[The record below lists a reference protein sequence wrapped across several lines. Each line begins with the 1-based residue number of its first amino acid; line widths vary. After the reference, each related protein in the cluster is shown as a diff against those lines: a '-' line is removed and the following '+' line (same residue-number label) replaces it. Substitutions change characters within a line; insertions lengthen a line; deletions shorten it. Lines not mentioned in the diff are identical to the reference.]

1 MLSRIAKKSI
11 SAVAGVCDG
20 AKRGM
25 HGLLRNRT
33 VRATL
38 LKSGNSARCNHCC
51 PETKSF
57 QITNVQY
64 SPPGVLAVNR
74 VEAYCDNVT
83 KLSCDAR
90 SRIAVG
96 HCAPKA
102 EGPWRRKC
110 FSLSLIH

>member
-1 MLSRIAKKSI
+1 MVKKSI
-11 SAVAGVCDG
+11 SAVAGVCDE

-38 LKSGNSARCNHCC
+38 LKSGDSARCDHCC

-57 QITNVQY
+57 QTTEVQY
-64 SPPGVLAVNR
+64 SPPGVLVMNR
-74 VEAYCDNVT
+74 MEAYCDCVT
-83 KLSCDAR
+83 ELTCDIW
-90 SRIAVG
+90 SRVPVD

-102 EGPWRRKC
+102 EGP
-110 FSLSLIH
+110 